1 MRCSCCWIHL
11 FATHWC
17 KTTIKKNGHDHS
29 PRAQIEFHWGLS
41 HELNQ
46 VFFSPEFYQWTAFIK
61 ESTILYQSLPFHHQS
76 PKKSMC
82 LFSSKFVSGSQRHL
96 RKFCVS
102 GHKEESDNAESK
114 QGKTQN
120 FPSPSLSAI
129 STVCIYKNKSERR
142 VRAPKARG
150 IIRGYCGA
158 AHSYGPTQ
166 NLHHNNKKQRRLKT
180 FLALPLFCLANTW
193 TASLMERRPNEKSPR
208 FIQRRAE
215 VSASASVAGDGC
227 RRRRLLPSL
236 YSPSYR
242 FDCWAQPLMS
252 PSPAASMSQTQMLHK
267 PSLI

>member
-1 MRCSCCWIHL
+1 
-11 FATHWC
+11 
-17 KTTIKKNGHDHS
+17 
-29 PRAQIEFHWGLS
+29 
-41 HELNQ
+41 
-46 VFFSPEFYQWTAFIK
+46 
-61 ESTILYQSLPFHHQS
+61 
-76 PKKSMC
+76 MC

-193 TASLMERRPNEKSPR
+193 TASLMERRPKEKAPDLYSAEQRWVLLRVLLEMDAAAAACCPL
-208 FIQRRAE
+208 FIRRAIDLT
-215 VSASASVAGDGC
+215 VG
-227 RRRRLLPSL
+227 PSH
-236 YSPSYR
+236 S
-242 FDCWAQPLMS
+242 WVQAQPPQWAKRKCYTNLV
-252 PSPAASMSQTQMLHK
+252 L
-267 PSLI
+267 